1 MVTPEIPPP
10 YRPEPEFPP
19 EPAGPLMPPA
29 PLFAPGRD
37 RDPFALLFEQ
47 RTVFLHGP
55 LLEAVA
61 DAVVAQL
68 LALDAESGAR
78 VRLLI
83 DSPGGDTFGMF
94 AIHDAMQAMRALV
107 DTTCLGL
114 AASAGAFLLA
124 TGTGVR
130 RAAPNARI
138 LLHQP
143 LGGGRGTA
151 GDLQTLANEFVAL
164 RERMEHLLAERT
176 GQPPERIHA
185 DTRRDFWLSAEEA
198 LAYGLVDEVGVVR

>member
-1 MVTPEIPPP
+1 VTPEIPVP
-10 YRPEPEFPP
+10 YRPEPEPPP
-19 EPAGPLMPPA
+19 EPPRPLMPPA
-29 PLFAPGRD
+29 PLFTPTRD

-47 RTVFLHGP
+47 RTVFMRGP
-55 LLEAVA
+55 LDDAAA

-68 LALDAESGAR
+68 LALDAESGDR

-83 DSPGGDTFGMF
+83 DSRGGDAFGMF
-94 AIHDAMQAMRALV
+94 AIHDAMAGMRAPV

-130 RAAPNARI
+130 RAGPNARV

-143 LGGGRGTA
+143 LGGGRGGA
-151 GDLQTLANEFVAL
+151 SDVQTLAGEMVAL
-164 RERMEHLLAERT
+164 RERMVALLAERS
-176 GQPPERIHA
+176 GQPRERIHA
-185 DTRRDFWLSAEEA
+185 DIQRDFWLSAEEA
-198 LAYGLVDEVGVVR
+198 VAYGLIDEVGLGA